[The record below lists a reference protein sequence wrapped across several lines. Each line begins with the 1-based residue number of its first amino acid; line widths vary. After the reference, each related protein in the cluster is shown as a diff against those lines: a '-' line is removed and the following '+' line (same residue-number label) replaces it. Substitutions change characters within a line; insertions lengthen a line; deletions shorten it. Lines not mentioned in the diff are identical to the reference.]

1 MEGDRKLTMR
11 KSEIIQIIIYVVTIV
26 SLWFG
31 LANRVNANSDWIE
44 SEGKPFIKN
53 MMRTIREE
61 VDRQIVPVQKQLDRI
76 EAKLDKLQERR

>member
-1 MEGDRKLTMR
+1 MR